1 MTKRKKNT
9 RANDDFYAE
18 LQTLKDLNVASFAM
32 NADGSWSVTFA
43 DMKPKEE
50 LATRVGFSVG
60 EPEAD
65 ED

>member
-1 MTKRKKNT
+1 MKRKKNT
-9 RANDDFYAE
+9 RANDDLYIE
-18 LQTLKDLNVASFAM
+18 LKRLKDLNVSSFAM
-32 NADGSWSVTFA
+32 NADGSWSVTVA

-60 EPEAD
+60 EPEAED